1 MKARVVESASG
12 PNIFLVK
19 GEIVTSNKSE
29 AGGGVS
35 YLPPLDFYNL
45 RKHGCLRI
53 IEESKPKAKPAK
65 RPLKSGKISIKDSKG
80 E

>member
-1 MKARVVESASG
+1 MKGKIIEAAAG
-12 PNIFLVK
+12 PYLLVRA
-19 GEIVTSNKSE
+19 GEIVTTNKSE
-29 AGGGVS
+29 AGDGIR
-35 YLPPLDFYNL
+35 YLSPLDFYDL

-65 RPLKSGKISIKDSKG
+65 RPLKSGKISIKNSKG